1 MKVHVFF
8 FYENL
13 EYILFKKGKVRAVVY
28 LIYSD
33 TDFLISSSL

>member
-1 MKVHVFF
+1 MKVRVFF
-8 FYENL
+8 FNENL
-13 EYILFKKGKVRAVVY
+13 GYILFKKGNIRAVVY